1 MTGIQTG
8 DQVIGFL
15 PMTGPGAAAEYVVAP
30 TEVLTPAPKSA
41 ALSDAAALPLAGLTA
56 WQSLFEHTK
65 LTTGQHVLINGTGG
79 AVDGY
84 AVQSAKQADA
94 HVIATAGPN
103 SSLRVTAAGA
113 LPSGKSVVT
122 PTT

>member
-15 PMTGPGAAAEYVVAP
+15 PMTGPGAAAEYVAAP
-30 TEVLTPAPKSA
+30 TEALTPAPKSA

-56 WQSLFEHTK
+56 WQALLEHTK
-65 LTTGQHVLINGTGG
+65 LTTGQRVLINGTGC
-79 AVDGY
+79 AVGGY
-84 AVQSAKQADA
+84 AVQSAKQAGA
-94 HVIATAGPN
+94 HMIATAGPN
-103 SSLRVTAAGA
+103 SNLPVTAAGE
-113 LPSGKSVVT
+113 LPSGKIVVT